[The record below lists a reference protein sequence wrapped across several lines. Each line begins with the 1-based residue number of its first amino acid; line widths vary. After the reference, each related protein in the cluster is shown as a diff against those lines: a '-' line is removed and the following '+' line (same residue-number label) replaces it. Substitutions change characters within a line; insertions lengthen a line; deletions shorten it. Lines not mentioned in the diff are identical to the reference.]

1 MVIMVTNLV
10 IHDNSF
16 KLLSLYIFCSQKLKM
31 VPTRQEKEKLILDLY
46 NQGKTYQQIA
56 SIARVSV
63 RDIKP
68 VLEKAEKER
77 ERELG
82 ITTQEG
88 KENDSNNHQP
98 QKSSVASQAYRL
110 FSEGKSPLQVAV
122 ELNLREA
129 EATKYYRE
137 HWKLKQLYNL
147 NLIYEDIKNDIFPLA
162 KLYRRIKIVGIRT
175 EQAVNLI
182 KMAKYDLPVIEQKYQ
197 RIKKEV
203 NTLEFRKSKEYRT
216 LQNLQDQIS
225 VANRM
230 LKSLCVSCQEEE
242 SKVDQL
248 QSKIIR
254 LKRVVKLFKDNNE
267 EYLKIKKTVQDK
279 ASGIL
284 LDGKGLMRLA
294 FYSLMESMRK
304 NPEKYSSLI
313 HYGNNNSSG
322 WYSSQYNASYYTNKK
337 YQHQLVSYN
346 SFFETLKSILLEDAD
361 KLYEQLLK
369 EQVNTIISD
378 YASNRYSPLPPTT
391 LPINRTYDKR
401 EVRFKGSEIDN
412 HDTRMT
418 K

>member
-1 MVIMVTNLV
+1 
-10 IHDNSF
+10 
-16 KLLSLYIFCSQKLKM
+16 M

-88 KENDSNNHQP
+88 KENDSNNDQP

-110 FSEGKSPLQVAV
+110 FSEGKTPLQVAV

-129 EATKYYRE
+129 ETTKYYRE
-137 HWKLKQLYNL
+137 HWRLKQLNNL
-147 NLIYEDIKNDIFPLA
+147 NLIYEDIKEDIFPLA
-162 KLYRRIKIVGIRT
+162 KLYRRIEKAGIGT
-175 EQAVNLI
+175 EQAINLI

-203 NTLEFRKSKEYRT
+203 NTLEFKKSKKYRT
-216 LQNLQDQIS
+216 LQSLQDQIS
-225 VANRM
+225 VANRL

-242 SKVDQL
+242 AKLDQI
-248 QSKIIR
+248 QWKIIR
-254 LKRVVKLFKDNNE
+254 LKRVVKLFKNNDE
-267 EYLKIKKTVQDK
+267 EYQKIKKTVQDK
-279 ASGIL
+279 VGSIL

-294 FYSLMESMRK
+294 FYSLMESMRE

-313 HYGNNNSSG
+313 FYGNNNSSG
-322 WYSSQYNASYYTNKK
+322 WYNDQYNSSYYTNKK
-337 YQHQLVSYN
+337 YQYQLNSYD
-346 SFFETLKSILLEDAD
+346 SFFEALKSMLLQNAD

-369 EQVNTIISD
+369 EQVNSNISD
-378 YASNRYSPLPPTT
+378 YTLNNDSSSPPTT
-391 LPINRTYDKR
+391 LPVSRTYDKR
-401 EVRFKGSEIDN
+401 EVRF
-412 HDTRMT
+412 
-418 K
+418 